1 MTVRSA
7 LIAAATLFAVATSSP
22 AFAQAVID
30 DPGRCAQAYP
40 NANCQNYGP
49 GNPYTDRGY
58 YRNPAKDEP
67 RLSGLSV
74 AQPPK
79 ETALIA

>member
-30 DPGRCAQAYP
+30 EPGRCAQNYP

-58 YRNPAKDEP
+58 YRNDLQRMSRASLDYLW
-67 RLSGLSV
+67 LSHRRR
-74 AQPPK
+74 QH
-79 ETALIA
+79 